1 MTVKVAPKLAPYL
14 RASQRNSAPIKPSG
28 GHHVSVCWERNYG
41 AELKSKENGGCKCL
55 HFMSNEPSVPE
66 LRPRPKTSPAQPAP
80 IKPLGRELASGTPG
94 VPARP
99 WGKNAPISEPRNAEC

>member
-28 GHHVSVCWERNYG
+28 GHHLSVCWERNYG
-41 AELKSKENGGCKCL
+41 AEWKSNENGGCKCL

-66 LRPRPKTSPAQPAP
+66 LRPRPKLRNGKPASN
-80 IKPLGRELASGTPG
+80 KPLERELASG
-94 VPARP
+94 
-99 WGKNAPISEPRNAEC
+99 APDRKSTRLNSS

>member
-66 LRPRPKTSPAQPAP
+66 LRPRPKTSPAQPAADQASWKGTGQWNAGRP
-80 IKPLGRELASGTPG
+80 RPALGQERSHF
-94 VPARP
+94 
-99 WGKNAPISEPRNAEC
+99 